1 MKKVFGILLLLCLA
15 APSFGQ
21 DYVKQRLEKSPRH
34 GEWIDVKNGNR
45 SIHSFVVYP
54 QSKEKATA
62 VIVIHENRGL
72 TDWVRGVAD
81 QLAEAGYIAIA
92 PDLLSGMGPKGGNT
106 SEFADEDAAR
116 EGIYKLEQSQVTSDL
131 NAVADY
137 VIKLPASNGKLAVSG
152 FCWGGGQSLRFAT
165 NRPDLKAAFVFYGS
179 FDHTKEDIARIKSPV
194 YGFYGGSD
202 ERIGATI
209 PNTTEQMKAAGKT
222 YEPVTYDGAAHGFM
236 RSGEDP
242 SGPDADKQA
251 RTKAWERW
259 KDLLKKI

>member
-1 MKKVFGILLLLCLA
+1 MKKSFAALLFLVIALPLSA
-15 APSFGQ
+15 Q

-34 GEWIDVKNGNR
+34 SEWVDVKNGDR
-45 SIHSFVVYP
+45 KIHSFVVYP

-106 SEFADEDAAR
+106 SDFADEDAAR
-116 EGIYKLEQSQVTSDL
+116 EGIYKLEQPQVTSDL

-137 VIKLPASNGKLAVSG
+137 VIKLPSSNGKLAVSG

-179 FDHTKEDIARIKSPV
+179 FEHTKDDIARIKSPV
-194 YGFYGGSD
+194 YGFYGGND

-209 PNTTEQMKAAGKT
+209 PGTTEQMKAAGKT

-242 SGPDADKQA
+242 AGPAADKDA

-259 KDLLKKI
+259 KNLLKKI